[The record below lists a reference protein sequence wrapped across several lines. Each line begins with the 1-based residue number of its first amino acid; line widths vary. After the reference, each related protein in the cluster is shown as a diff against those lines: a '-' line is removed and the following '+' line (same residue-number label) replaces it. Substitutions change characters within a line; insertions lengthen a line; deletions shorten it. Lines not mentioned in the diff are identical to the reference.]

1 MTHYWVSEMMLRAR
15 KKSAK
20 RVGWNTSRKTLT
32 SSWREVGAGQDIIGT
47 VTGDEED
54 GRSVVRMKDQ
64 NSTWVV
70 TRSEGGSK
78 WPC

>member
-20 RVGWNTSRKTLT
+20 RVEWNTARKALT
-32 SSWREVGAGQDIIGT
+32 SSWREAGAGQDIVGN

-54 GRSVVRMKDQ
+54 RS
-64 NSTWVV
+64 S
-70 TRSEGGSK
+70 G
-78 WPC
+78 